1 MPTSLVHI
9 KNTDIYLIDQILKDR
24 YTANE
29 RILDAGCR
37 EGRNLHWFYHY
48 GFELWDVDTNPEAI
62 AQIKT
67 NYPKAAAQFRI
78 EEIADL
84 SFESNYFDHIICTAV
99 LHFAKGEVH
108 FIQMFEQLLR
118 VLKPAGTLFIRM
130 TSTIGDPA
138 TMQHLQ
144 DGRYA
149 LADGS
154 ERFLLTPKHITSLQQ
169 KHSFQLL
176 EPIKTTNV
184 QDLRYM
190 TTLVIQKQMSY

>member
-1 MPTSLVHI
+1 MASLIEHI
-9 KNTDIYLIDQILKDR
+9 NNTDIYLIDQILKGR
-24 YTANE
+24 YTSRE

-37 EGRNLHWFYHY
+37 EGRNLNWFYHN
-48 GFELWDVDTNPEAI
+48 GFDLWGVDTEPEAI
-62 AQIKT
+62 EQIKA
-67 NYPKAAAQFRI
+67 NYPKVATQFRV
-78 EEIADL
+78 EEIANL
-84 SFESNYFDHIICTAV
+84 SFASNTFDHILCMAV
-99 LHFAKGEVH
+99 LHFAQSETH

-118 VLKPAGTLFIRM
+118 VLKPAGTLLIRM
-130 TSTIGDPA
+130 TSTIGDAA

-154 ERFLLTPKHITSLQQ
+154 ERFLLTPEHIASLQK
-169 KHSFQLL
+169 KHRFQLL

-190 TTLVIQKQMSY
+190 TTLAIQK